1 MLLSLAQWLQ
11 TLSPEFGVFRVFQ
24 YITFRAVMAALTALM
39 IGLIAGPYVINR
51 LRALKIGQQVRSYG
65 METHLVKSGTP
76 TMGGVLILLSITIS
90 TLLWFDLSNRFVWI
104 VLFVTLSFGAIGW
117 VDDWRKVVNKDPE
130 GMRSREKYFWQS
142 VIGLLA
148 ALYLVFSISEVS
160 NMRVL
165 DLFFTWVR
173 SGFDV
178 NLPPK
183 AGLQV
188 PFVKVINYPLGVFG
202 FVLLTYLV
210 IVGASNAVNLTDG
223 LDGLAIMPVVMVGS
237 SLGVFAYVTGSA
249 VYSKYLFFPYIPGSG
264 ELLIFCAAMA
274 GAGLAFLWFNTY
286 PAQIFMGDVGALAL
300 GAALGT
306 IAVIVR
312 QEIVLFIMG
321 GIFVAEAVS
330 VMLQVSYFKY
340 TKKKFGEGRRIL
352 KMAPLH
358 HHYEKSG
365 WKETQVVVRFWIIT
379 MLLCLVGL
387 SSLKLR

>member
-11 TLSPEFGVFRVFQ
+11 SLSPELGFFRVFQ
-24 YITFRAVMAALTALM
+24 YLTFRAVMAAMTALL

-51 LRALKIGQQVRSYG
+51 LKELKIGQQVRSYG
-65 METHLVKSGTP
+65 METHLTKSGTP
-76 TMGGVLILLSITIS
+76 TMGGVLILLAISIS

-104 VLFVTLSFGAIGW
+104 VLVVTIGFGAIGW
-117 VDDWRKVVNKDPE
+117 VDDWRKVVHQDPE

-148 ALYLVFSISEVS
+148 ALYLVFSISESS
-160 NMRVL
+160 NLRVL
-165 DLFFTWVR
+165 ELFLKWVQ

-178 NLPPK
+178 DLPPK

-188 PFVKVINYPLGVFG
+188 PFIKVISYPLGVFG

-237 SLGVFAYVTGSA
+237 SLGVFAYVTGSS

-321 GIFVAEAVS
+321 GIFVAEALS
-330 VMLQVSYFKY
+330 VMVQVSYFKY
-340 TKKKFGEGRRIL
+340 TKKKYGVGRRIL

-358 HHYEKSG
+358 HHFEKSG

-379 MLLCLVGL
+379 MLLCLIGI
-387 SSLKLR
+387 STLKLR